1 MFKAFIISTL
11 ALVGIVNAGISTGQC
26 PTPQLQENFNA
37 AAYMGLWNEQARD
50 AGMPWESNDCQQARY
65 SINPD
70 GTVAVLNSQYDP
82 KADKVTE
89 AAAVATFNG
98 AQGKVK
104 FFPYAPAGDY
114 RVLYTDYEN
123 VVVVYS
129 CDSYLLAKTEYIWIL
144 TRSQEP
150 IEAFIYQGLQVLKE
164 KVPTYDQTQIR
175 RTLQGSTAN
184 CKYLET
190 ASYEVAQE

>member
-1 MFKAFIISTL
+1 MFKSFIIATL
-11 ALVGIVNAGISTGQC
+11 ALVGFVNAGISIGQC
-26 PTPQLQENFNA
+26 PTPTLQENFA
-37 AAYMGLWNEQARD
+37 APSYMGLWHEQARD

-82 KADKVTE
+82 KADQVTS

-123 VVVVYS
+123 VAVVYS
-129 CDSYLLAKTEYIWIL
+129 CDTYLLAKTEYIWVL

-150 IEAFIYQGLQVLKE
+150 IEAYIYKGLQVIKE
-164 KVPTYDQTQIR
+164 KVPDYDQTQIR
-175 RTLQGSTAN
+175 RTLQGASAN
-184 CKYLET
+184 CKYLPNAT
-190 ASYEVAQE
+190 QE

>member
-1 MFKAFIISTL
+1 MFKSFIIATL
-11 ALVGIVNAGISTGQC
+11 ALVGFVNAGISIGQC
-26 PTPQLQENFNA
+26 PTPTLQENFA
-37 AAYMGLWNEQARD
+37 APSYMGLWHEQARD

-82 KADKVTE
+82 KADQVTS

-123 VVVVYS
+123 VAVVYS
-129 CDSYLLAKTEYIWIL
+129 CDTYLLAKTEYIWVL

-150 IEAFIYQGLQVLKE
+150 IEAFIFQGLQVLKE
-164 KVPTYDQTQIR
+164 KVPDYDQTQIR
-175 RTLQGSTAN
+175 RTLQGPSAN
-184 CKYLET
+184 CKYLPNAT
-190 ASYEVAQE
+190 QE

>member
-1 MFKAFIISTL
+1 MFKAFIIATL
-11 ALVGIVNAGISTGQC
+11 ALVGIVNAGISTGSC
-26 PTPQLQENFNA
+26 GKPQLQENFNA
-37 AAYMGLWNEQARD
+37 QSYMGLWHEQARD
-50 AGMPWESNDCQQARY
+50 GGMPWESNDCQQARY
-65 SINPD
+65 SINAD

-82 KADKVTE
+82 KADEVTS
-89 AAAVATFNG
+89 AAAVATFVG

-123 VVVVYS
+123 VAVVYS

-150 IEAFIYQGLQVLKE
+150 IEAFIYKGLQVIKE
-164 KVPTYDQTQIR
+164 KVPGYDQTQIR
-175 RTLQGSTAN
+175 RTLQGPTAN
-184 CKYLET
+184 CKYLKN
-190 ASYEVAQE
+190 ASEAQE

>member
-1 MFKAFIISTL
+1 MFKSFIIATL
-11 ALVGIVNAGISTGQC
+11 ALVGIVNAGISIGQC
-26 PTPQLQENFNA
+26 PTPALQQNFNA
-37 AAYMGLWNEQARD
+37 SAYMGLWHEQARD

-65 SINPD
+65 KLNPD

-82 KADKVTE
+82 KADQVTS
-89 AAAVATFNG
+89 AAAVATFDG

-129 CDSYLLAKTEYIWIL
+129 CDTYLLAKTEYIWVL

-150 IEAFIYQGLQVLKE
+150 IEAYIYQGLQVLKE
-164 KVPTYDQTQIR
+164 KVPDYDQTQIR
-175 RTLQGSTAN
+175 RTLHGASAK
-184 CKYLET
+184 CKYLSAVEQLL
-190 ASYEVAQE
+190 AQ

>member
-1 MFKAFIISTL
+1 MFKSFIIATL
-11 ALVGIVNAGISTGQC
+11 ALVGFVNAGISIGQC
-26 PTPQLQENFNA
+26 PTPTLQENFA
-37 AAYMGLWNEQARD
+37 APSYMGLWHEQARD

-82 KADKVTE
+82 KADQVTS

-123 VVVVYS
+123 VAVVYS
-129 CDSYLLAKTEYIWIL
+129 CDTYLLAKTEYIWVL

-150 IEAFIYQGLQVLKE
+150 IEAYIYKGLQVLKE
-164 KVPTYDQTQIR
+164 KVPDYDQTQIR
-175 RTLQGSTAN
+175 RTLQGPSAN
-184 CKYLET
+184 CKYLPNAT
-190 ASYEVAQE
+190 QE

>member
-1 MFKAFIISTL
+1 MFKSFIIATL
-11 ALVGIVNAGISTGQC
+11 ALVGIVNAGISIGQC
-26 PTPQLQENFNA
+26 PTPALQQNFNA
-37 AAYMGLWNEQARD
+37 SAYMGLWHEQARD
-50 AGMPWESNDCQQARY
+50 STMPWESNDCQQARY
-65 SINPD
+65 SINAD

-82 KADKVTE
+82 KADQVTS
-89 AAAVATFNG
+89 AAAVATFDG

-129 CDSYLLAKTEYIWIL
+129 CDTYLLAKTEYIWVL

-150 IEAFIYQGLQVLKE
+150 IEAYIYQGLQVLKE
-164 KVPTYDQTQIR
+164 KVPDYDQTQVR
-175 RTLQGSTAN
+175 RTLQGPSAH
-184 CKYLET
+184 CKYLPN
-190 ASYEVAQE
+190 AAQE